1 MIRFQASCLFSR
13 YTQCPT
19 VGIDKEDCYKSGM
32 RTKVIETKLVPAGD
46 ITAITLFGLVFTRDR
61 KQITPRILNH
71 ELIHCQQQLELL
83 YIPFFILYV
92 LEWLAHLVKYRK
104 WWKAYQSISF
114 EREAYANDA
123 NPDYLAHRKPYSWLR
138 YIRTVQ

>member
-1 MIRFQASCLFSR
+1 
-13 YTQCPT
+13 
-19 VGIDKEDCYKSGM
+19 M

-83 YIPFFILYV
+83 YIPFFIVCLGMAGAFSQIPQV
-92 LEWLAHLVKYRK
+92 VEGLPVHLIRK
-104 WWKAYQSISF
+104 GGILQRCESRLS
-114 EREAYANDA
+114 R
-123 NPDYLAHRKPYSWLR
+123 P
-138 YIRTVQ
+138 

>member
-32 RTKVIETKLVPAGD
+32 ITKVIETKLVPAGD

-83 YIPFFILYV
+83 FIPFFILYV

-114 EREAYANDA
+114 EREAYSNDA
-123 NPDYLAHRKPYSWLR
+123 NPDYLDHRKPYSWLR

>member
-1 MIRFQASCLFSR
+1 
-13 YTQCPT
+13 
-19 VGIDKEDCYKSGM
+19 M

-114 EREAYANDA
+114 EREAYSNDA
-123 NPDYLAHRKPYSWLR
+123 NPDYLDHRKPYSWLR